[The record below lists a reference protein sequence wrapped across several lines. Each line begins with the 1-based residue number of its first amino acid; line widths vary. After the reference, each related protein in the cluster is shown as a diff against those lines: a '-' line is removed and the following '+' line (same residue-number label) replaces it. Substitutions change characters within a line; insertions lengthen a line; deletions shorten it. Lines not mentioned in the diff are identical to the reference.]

1 VNTVRAAAAVIQR
14 HDGFLLMAQRP
25 PGRGWSGWWEF
36 PGGKIEINES
46 PFEALQRELQEEIN
60 ISANDATLWFERSYI
75 YPDKKVYIYFF
86 KVTDWTGQ
94 ITSCEKQLLDWQDP
108 SHVSVSP
115 ILPTNL
121 FVLKSILLPPIYA
134 ITNIEEMGETL
145 FFERLKIKLEEGLKM
160 IQVRENNLPYQDLK
174 KIAKKILDL
183 AKPYQA
189 KVLINKNENLALDI
203 GADGVHYPSHRLIK
217 LKDRSAFSLCG
228 ASCHNIE
235 ELMIAQDLNISF
247 AVFSPVQ
254 KTESHP
260 LAQPIGW
267 ELFSEYTN
275 KLDIPIYALG
285 GLNQASLK
293 KSWQSGGHGIAMK
306 TAIWE

>member
-1 VNTVRAAAAVIQR
+1 
-14 HDGFLLMAQRP
+14 M
-25 PGRGWSGWWEF
+25 
-36 PGGKIEINES
+36 
-46 PFEALQRELQEEIN
+46 
-60 ISANDATLWFERSYI
+60 
-75 YPDKKVYIYFF
+75 
-86 KVTDWTGQ
+86 TDWTGQ
-94 ITSCEKQLLDWQDP
+94 ITSCENQLLDWQDP
-108 SHVSVSP
+108 SRVSVSP

-145 FFERLKIKLEEGLKM
+145 FFERLKIKLEQGLKM

-189 KVLINKNENLALDI
+189 KVLINENENLALDI

-217 LKDRSAFSLCG
+217 LKDRPAFSLCG
-228 ASCHNIE
+228 TSCHNIE

-260 LAQPIGW
+260 LAEPIGW
-267 ELFSEYTN
+267 ELFSECTN